1 MGFVLLIIIILIL
14 KTPQYTNLEEELS
27 QPWILL
33 CKNSIQLNWITL
45 IPSKCDVQKLLYLL
59 YIYIYIYIYI
69 CMYVY
74 NTDCELTKP
83 QEVVPSLIRG
93 YLRWSFGDWR
103 QMSSWVPILEV
114 NFFSPYIYGIMQQ
127 KVIICMEIYLVKRI
141 VEC

>member
-1 MGFVLLIIIILIL
+1 
-14 KTPQYTNLEEELS
+14 
-27 QPWILL
+27 
-33 CKNSIQLNWITL
+33 
-45 IPSKCDVQKLLYLL
+45 
-59 YIYIYIYIYI
+59 
-69 CMYVY
+69 MYVY

-127 KVIICMEIYLVKRI
+127 KVIICMEIYLV
-141 VEC
+141 